1 MWWRRRIDDRFE
13 RIERALE
20 KLLDERVPPPSPAEP
35 ASDIIKGFSS
45 ALSSMADMVG
55 RSQEQT
61 SKLTGELLD
70 RAAKSA
76 LRQNAREMSDK
87 SRDVRAGRKKMVEG
101 LPPWVAACEECL
113 ALLQKRAP
121 KNSDD
126 VIRHGVEHHR
136 EQLAVFIN
144 QQDLP
149 FNGSG
154 N

>member
-1 MWWRRRIDDRFE
+1 MWWRRRIDDRFR
-13 RIERALE
+13 RIEQALE
-20 KLLDERVPPPSPAEP
+20 QLLEKRVPPASPAEP
-35 ASDIIKGFSS
+35 TSEIIKGFSS
-45 ALSSMADMVG
+45 ALASMADMVG
-55 RSQEQT
+55 KSQEQT
-61 SKLTGELLD
+61 SKLTTEFLD

-76 LRQNAREMSDK
+76 LRANAREMSDK

-121 KNSDD
+121 KHSDD

-136 EQLAVFIN
+136 EQLAVFVN
-144 QQDLP
+144 QQDLA
-149 FNGSG
+149 FGSG